1 MINLKKEQVE
11 QIINYLN
18 IAFEK
23 AINDQLPM
31 SQDSIKNMIKLLNK
45 KLKKKWVFHLNK
57 PSGKILKSKKQK

>member
-45 KLKKKWVFHLNK
+45 KLKKK
-57 PSGKILKSKKQK
+57 